1 MAKQIYDW
9 GKVDYGDII
18 SFRYPTKGGMIL
30 NTVLVL
36 QPYFVQTTKDGLKGN
51 YLSGLK
57 LEVRGNVPTVRNKTL
72 LYQILLQI
80 GEVELVSYEDEIYKV
95 NMTNP
100 SSAGVKLIYETIKSD
115 IKPLGIYRTYN
126 LSTAKRARVFLE
138 PIDLP
143 RKVRESLR

>member
-1 MAKQIYDW
+1 
-9 GKVDYGDII
+9 
-18 SFRYPTKGGMIL
+18 
-30 NTVLVL
+30 
-36 QPYFVQTTKDGLKGN
+36 LKGN

-57 LEVRGNVPTVRNKTL
+57 LEVRGNVPTVRNKNL
-72 LYQILLQI
+72 LYQILVQI
-80 GEVELVSYEDEIYKV
+80 GELELVSYEDEIYKV

-100 SSAGVKLIYETIKSD
+100 SAAGVKLIYETIKSD